1 MGDGERWKE
10 GIGEEEREEKE
21 DEKEEGKENEENR
34 FLFFYVLHL
43 W

>member
-21 DEKEEGKENEENR
+21 DEKEEGKENEKNR